1 MKVNVTDI
9 GGEVVKDN
17 VTYLLKDN
25 TTLKNLVLSSTRL
38 SANRTTTGH
47 RHAGQEEVYVFVKGS
62 GQMELDYKMF
72 DVQEGDVVLIDD
84 NVFHKVHNNSDVG
97 LEFICIFDGRRSH

>member
-25 TTLKNLVLSSTRL
+25 TTLKNLVLSS
-38 SANRTTTGH
+38 S
-47 RHAGQEEVYVFVKGS
+47 
-62 GQMELDYKMF
+62 
-72 DVQEGDVVLIDD
+72 
-84 NVFHKVHNNSDVG
+84 
-97 LEFICIFDGRRSH
+97 